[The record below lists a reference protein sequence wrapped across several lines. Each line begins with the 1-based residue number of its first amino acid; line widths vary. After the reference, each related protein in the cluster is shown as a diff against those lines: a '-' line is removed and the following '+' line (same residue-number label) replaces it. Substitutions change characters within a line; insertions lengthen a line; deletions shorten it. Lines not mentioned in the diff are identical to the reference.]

1 MLTSKKHCG
10 QLNSYAAGVF
20 GIFGLENNYL
30 HVQVDKTTLILTVV
44 ILVIIIVFFII
55 HKIAN
60 KRLYKTISAKVKNN

>member
-1 MLTSKKHCG
+1 MLTSKKHYG

-30 HVQVDKTTLILTVV
+30 HVQVDKTTLILTGV
-44 ILVIIIVFFII
+44 ILIIVTVFFVI

-60 KRLYKTISAKVKNN
+60 KRLYKTISANVMNN